1 MRLLAR
7 PLIFAVLFLVA
18 GIVHAEDPLDARV
31 TVRVRDVPLGVYLA
45 TIASQ
50 SGVDFVLSDDV
61 AYKHV
66 TASLGRVTVR
76 EALDILS
83 WQGMGYYPLPKR
95 GRYLIARQ

>member
-1 MRLLAR
+1 MRALV
-7 PLIFAVLFLVA
+7 FAALFLVA
-18 GIVHAEDPLDARV
+18 GVARAEDPLDERV

-50 SGVDFVLSDDV
+50 TDVNFVLSDDV

-66 TASLGRVTVR
+66 TASLGDVTVR
-76 EALDILS
+76 EALEILS
-83 WQGMGYYPLPKR
+83 WQGMGYYALPKR